1 MWDAT
6 FGLPVPPVNAV
17 APTTVA
23 NNATMIFSTLAILA
37 FVYGLKHWRDTG
49 RPILLLI
56 LLGGG
61 LTSVAETFVNLV
73 GSCWHPTIGQTIL
86 FQFMGRPIPVW
97 IVAVYFAFF
106 GTQGSLFYI
115 LFKRGVSMNVM
126 RWLFVI
132 PMLIDVVIET
142 TSLPTGLYL
151 YDGPQPLVFLGM
163 LPLWWAACNSIG
175 MFVGIAL
182 VTVCAPH
189 LKGYKALLIPIL
201 LPMGDMIGYSAI
213 GLPSFIAI
221 NTAGLPNLVVQALGI
236 FTMLL
241 AFLVVHAI
249 SLILATDSP
258 LRSKQMAAANP
269 VDAVIANLV
278 RAN

>member
-1 MWDAT
+1 M
-6 FGLPVPPVNAV
+6 
-17 APTTVA
+17 
-23 NNATMIFSTLAILA
+23 
-37 FVYGLKHWRDTG
+37 
-49 RPILLLI
+49 LLI

-73 GSCWHPTIGQTIL
+73 GSCWHPTIGQTIV
-86 FQFMGRPIPVW
+86 FQFIGRPIPVW

-106 GTQGSLFYI
+106 GSQGSLLYI
-115 LFKRGVSMNVM
+115 LFTKGVSMKAM

-132 PMLIDVVIET
+132 PMLLDVIIEVT
-142 TSLPTGLYL
+142 ALPTGLYL
-151 YDGPQPLVFLGM
+151 YDGPQPLVFIGM

-175 MFVGIAL
+175 VFVGIAL
-182 VTVCAPH
+182 VAVCAPY

-221 NTAGLPNLVVQALGI
+221 NTAGLPNWIVQALGI
-236 FTMLL
+236 CTMLL

-249 SLILATDSP
+249 SLVLGTDSP
-258 LRSKQMAAANP
+258 LRRGQAWAPGTAGGVVPHLLRTS
-269 VDAVIANLV
+269 
-278 RAN
+278 